1 MTVND
6 INVDAKF
13 QLRALRDD
21 YVHAFVT
28 YFIAEFTAC
37 SQKTAIS
44 TGRIAL
50 ELERRSLSISLLAPG
65 GGYTH
70 WKQTVFYFP
79 DYATIKR
86 DETLE
91 GTFSC
96 KVHLENTVGRRLSSS
111 MPSERHLCLFARKSS
126 TSASTFNS
134 KGKYPRWI
142 VRISIL

>member
-21 YVHAFVT
+21 YIHAFVT

-44 TGRIAL
+44 TGRVTF
-50 ELERRSLSISLLAPG
+50 EPERRSLSTFLLAPG
-65 GGYTH
+65 AGYTH

-86 DETLE
+86 DEVVE

-96 KVHLENTVGRRLSSS
+96 KVNLENTVGV
-111 MPSERHLCLFARKSS
+111 
-126 TSASTFNS
+126 SA
-134 KGKYPRWI
+134 
-142 VRISIL
+142 